1 VKRTLL
7 ALPFALLLAAVPAA
21 AALSIVAETDRTSV
35 PIDGNLYLTVTVSGD
50 SSSVPE
56 PKLPNMQNFNVYD
69 SGRSQS
75 ISIINGRITTSVS
88 FTYILTPR
96 FIGVQRIPSIS
107 VFNGKEKA
115 VAPEIEINV
124 VKAAPQQ
131 QAQGQPGRVVPPGG
145 APGSPGGRPA
155 RRPAQRQ
162 AAAGD
167 QIFLKAEPDR
177 RSAYPGEQIN
187 LSIKFYTSVPLSS
200 NPQYVPPSF
209 RNLIAEDLP
218 PVRNGETEINGVRY
232 AYSEIKTALF
242 ALSPGPAEIKPLTVV
257 AQVPSNEPVDPFDP
271 NFFQNLMAMSG
282 AQGKTREFTTE
293 TIKLDIKQLPDGA
306 PAGFAGAVGDFTV
319 TAAADRSEAR
329 TGEAV
334 NFSVT
339 ITGKGNLKAVTAP
352 KLPDLPDFKVF
363 DTMSSLDVRKEGDV
377 ISGKKTFTYVLVP
390 RSEGRRTVPPVRFS
404 YFEPRSGAYRET
416 ATQPVVMLVE
426 KGAETGKSVFYD
438 PAAKQAPVTASGS
451 DIRYVRDLAAA
462 PPALPRLAASVNKLP
477 WWAHLP
483 PPLLLLFCFWLS
495 RFNRF
500 KSANPLLFRFRR
512 ARSEAFRDIDEA
524 EALVKAGKTNEAVSV
539 LYDSF
544 MAYLSDKCGVKV
556 SALTMKKAADL
567 IRQRFPGAGERAFE
581 EIRELWAA
589 LELRHFSP
597 ETAGAEGASD
607 LAKKYSLLIELLEKE
622 LRR

>member
-1 VKRTLL
+1 MKKFSLPLAAVLL
-7 ALPFALLLAAVPAA
+7 ALALRAD
-21 AALSIVAETDRTSV
+21 AALSVTAETDRNTV

-88 FTYILTPR
+88 FTYILSPR
-96 FIGVQRIPSIS
+96 FIGLQRIPAIS

-115 VAPEIEINV
+115 VAPEIQINV
-124 VKAAPQQ
+124 TKAGGQQPAPAA
-131 QAQGQPGRVVPPGG
+131 AQPAQ
-145 APGSPGGRPA
+145 RPA
-155 RRPAQRQ
+155 RRQSARP
-162 AAAGD
+162 AAGQAQQPGAE
-167 QIFLKAEPDR
+167 QIFIKAEPDR

-187 LSIKFYTSVPLSS
+187 ISVKFYTSVPLSS

-209 RNLIAEDLP
+209 KNLIAEDLP

-232 AYSEIKTALF
+232 AYSEIKAALF
-242 ALSPGPAEIKPLTVV
+242 ALSPGPAEIKPLTVI
-257 AQVPSNEPVDPFDP
+257 AQIPSNEPVDPFDP

-282 AQGKTREFTTE
+282 AQGKSKEFTTE
-293 TIKLDIKQLPDGA
+293 TITLDIKPLPAGA
-306 PAGFAGAVGDFTV
+306 PADFNGAVGAYSV
-319 TAAADRSEAR
+319 TASADRSEAR

-339 ITGKGNLKAVTAP
+339 ITGNGNLKAVTAP

-363 DTMSSLDVRKEGDV
+363 DTMSSLDVRKDGDV

-390 RSEGRRTVPPVRFS
+390 RAEGRRSIPSIKFS
-404 YFEPRSGAYRET
+404 FFDPKTGAYKET
-416 ATQPVVMLVE
+416 RTDPVVLLVE
-426 KGAETGKSVFYD
+426 KGAEGGKNVYFN
-438 PAAKQAPVTASGS
+438 PAATQGPVTASGS
-451 DIRYVRDLAAA
+451 DIRYVAELAAA
-462 PPALPRLAASVNKLP
+462 PALPRLAARVNRLP
-477 WWAHLP
+477 LWVHLP
-483 PPLLLLFCFWLS
+483 PAGLLLLAFWLA

-512 ARSEAFRDIDEA
+512 ARSEAFRDIEEA
-524 EALVKAGKTNEAVSV
+524 EDLIKAGKTNEAVSV

-544 MAYLSDKCGVKV
+544 MDYLSDKCGEKV
-556 SALTMKKAADL
+556 SALTMRKAADL
-567 IRQRFPGAGERAFE
+567 IRQRFPAAGERAFE

-597 ETAGAEGASD
+597 EVSGAEGTSD

-622 LRR
+622 LRA

>member
-1 VKRTLL
+1 MKALL
-7 ALPFALLLAAVPAA
+7 ALPLALLLAAAPAA
-21 AALSIVAETDRTSV
+21 AALSVVAETDRLSV
-35 PIDGNLYLTVTVSGD
+35 PIDGNLRLTVTVSGD

-75 ISIINGRITTSVS
+75 ISIINGRITTSAS

-96 FIGVQRIPSIS
+96 FIGVQRIPAIS

-124 VKAAPQQ
+124 LKAAPQQ
-131 QAQGQPGRVVPPGG
+131 QAQTPAGRPGQPG
-145 APGSPGGRPA
+145 ARPA
-155 RRPAQRQ
+155 RRPAQRPA
-162 AAAGD
+162 AAAGE
-167 QIFLKAEPDR
+167 QIFIKAEPDR

-242 ALSPGPAEIKPLTVV
+242 ALSPGPAEIKPMTVV
-257 AQVPSNEPVDPFDP
+257 AQVPANDPVDPFDP

-282 AQGKTREFTTE
+282 AQGKTQEFTTE
-293 TIKLDIKQLPDGA
+293 PIKLDIKPLPDGA
-306 PAGFAGAVGDFTV
+306 PAGFAGAVGNYTV
-319 TAAADRSEAR
+319 AAAADRSEAR

-334 NFSVT
+334 NFSIT
-339 ITGKGNLKAVTAP
+339 ITGAGNLKAVTAP

-390 RSEGRRTVPPVRFS
+390 RSEGRRTVPPVKFS
-404 YFEPRSGAYRET
+404 YFDPKAGAYRET
-416 ATQPVVMLVE
+416 ATLPVVLLVE
-426 KGAETGKSVFYD
+426 KGADTGKSVFYD
-438 PAAKQAPVTASGS
+438 PAAKQAPVTAGAA
-451 DIRYVRDLAAA
+451 DIAYVRDLAAA
-462 PPALPRLAASVNKLP
+462 APALPRLAAAVNGLP
-477 WWAHLP
+477 RWAHLP
-483 PPLLLLFCFWLS
+483 PALLLLLCFWLA

-524 EALVKAGKTNEAVSV
+524 EGLIKAGKANEAVSV

-544 MAYLSDKCGVKV
+544 MAYLSDKCGEKV

-567 IRQRFPGAGERAFE
+567 IRLRFPAAGERAFE

-597 ETAGAEGASD
+597 EAAAAEGASD